1 MAKHKKTPSFRSWS
15 PTVMLPYLFGAHVV
29 HESLFLATGDW
40 DYPLLA
46 NTRSA
51 ILVA

>member
-1 MAKHKKTPSFRSWS
+1 MAKHKK
-15 PTVMLPYLFGAHVV
+15 LPLLKLECNRNTSISAGAHVV

-51 ILVA
+51 ILFA